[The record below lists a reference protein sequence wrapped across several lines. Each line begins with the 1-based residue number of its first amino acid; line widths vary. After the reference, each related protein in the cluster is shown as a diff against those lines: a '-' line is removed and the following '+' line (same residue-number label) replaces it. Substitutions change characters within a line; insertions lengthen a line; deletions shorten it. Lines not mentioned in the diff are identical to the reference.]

1 MTSKADWP
9 IAGAPVDPD
18 DETRR
23 FFTEHEWETIDAATA
38 RIIPTDHEPGAR
50 EARVV
55 RFIDRYL
62 SGIDYIY
69 AAADGSGFL
78 QMSGKLADAWR
89 ARIADMQ
96 RTYRDGIRALDA
108 LARQHHGAPFKDL
121 ADEQQDAVLEHLSG
135 APKPAPVS
143 FGRGQQVR
151 SFLQGTFDE
160 GLEFFVALALHTRQG
175 FYADPVYG
183 GNKGHV
189 GWQVI
194 GFPGPKTL
202 KETND
207 LTYSLEEHFVSDYDW
222 RELVP
227 ELRGREIAEVE
238 GS

>member
-160 GLEFFVALALHTRQG
+160 GLEFFAALALHTRQG